1 MANDNQ
7 KYEPAQ
13 WEKITAVAVA
23 FFIVGLISFL
33 VIRDKPFSDLNF
45 AIFVRILLSLS
56 CAVLG
61 AVIPGFLQVDLHK
74 KGLAVRAGG
83 ALALFII
90 TFFFTPSVISSPQK
104 PEINTSFAQ
113 KNYKENYSNSQS
125 QLKNILKKIQDE
137 NSSYVD
143 IANKQNDNIY
153 KYNHEDAHGYLI
165 ENFADQICG
174 PADKVCGSKNIIEL
188 NEKTESEL
196 KTIIG
201 KITKSS
207 AGADKNDEEARLYHI
222 LEGDIVKI
230 LKEYADCRLK
240 HADCRLK
247 IIELLKKYRIVPPA
261 QDSSKPHA
269 SNAAENKK
277 SSPIN
282 LIVNGDFS
290 AHWSEGWKKNV
301 SDRTKGSLHVETVP
315 SSNDPS
321 DQLLHLH
328 LEGQGAGWVEQK
340 AYIPDGK
347 GIKNMFVEFEMK
359 TATETNGFNLGE
371 PIEAFFGIQ
380 FTDKDGNNLGQINF
394 SAGKKSDFEDTGM
407 YGVPSSLKSN
417 NSRCMIKT
425 NPQYHSMKENLYNK
439 YIDCFS
445 PNGIDR
451 IKSIDMV
458 AYLQASRSNQ
468 NADIYLDNI
477 KIYYKD

>member
-1 MANDNQ
+1 MANDNA
-7 KYEPAQ
+7 KYTPTQ

-33 VIRDKPFSDLNF
+33 VIRDRPFSDLNF
-45 AIFVRILLSLS
+45 VIFVRILLSLS
-56 CAVLG
+56 CSILG
-61 AVIPGFLQVDLHK
+61 AVVPGFLQVDMRK
-74 KGLAVRAGG
+74 KGLVIRAGG
-83 ALALFII
+83 ALALFIV
-90 TFFFTPSVISSPQK
+90 TFFFTPSVISSVYK
-104 PEINTSFAQ
+104 PKVNSPSFVE
-113 KNYKENYSNSQS
+113 ENHKDNHRNSQS
-125 QLKNILKKIQDE
+125 KSKSLLVKIPDISSSSVNIE
-137 NSSYVD
+137 
-143 IANKQNDNIY
+143 NKQNESI
-153 KYNHEDAHGYLI
+153 HEDSSEYNKKII
-165 ENFADQICG
+165 EDFADRMCG
-174 PADKVCGSKNIIEL
+174 PSDKVCGTENIIEL
-188 NEKTESEL
+188 NEKAESEL
-196 KTIIG
+196 KSIIG

-207 AGADKNDEEARLYHI
+207 AGAEENDEETRLYYA
-222 LEGDIVKI
+222 LQEDIVII
-230 LKEYADCRLK
+230 LKKYADCRLK
-240 HADCRLK
+240 YADCKNK
-247 IIELLKKYRIVPPA
+247 IFELLKDRITSPD

-269 SNAAENKK
+269 DNAGENKK
-277 SSPIN
+277 SSPGN
-282 LIVNGDFS
+282 LVVNGDFS

-321 DQLLHLH
+321 DKLLHLH

-340 AYIPDGK
+340 AYLPDGK

-445 PNGIDR
+445 PNGIDK